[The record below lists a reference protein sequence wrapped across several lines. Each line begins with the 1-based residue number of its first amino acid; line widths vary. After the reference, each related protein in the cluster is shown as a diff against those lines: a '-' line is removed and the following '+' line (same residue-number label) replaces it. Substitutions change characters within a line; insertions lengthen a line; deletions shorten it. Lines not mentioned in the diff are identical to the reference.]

1 MQYKIRSSDD
11 RMGCS
16 IGYDRKTWYRSAAP
30 SAYDAETAAYA
41 ACRLIRHM
49 PALRDRL
56 IGEAVHLG
64 LCSGRG
70 ARALSRRVHTSA
82 AALSL
87 PGGEAWICL
96 TVRQGSIWI
105 RGVRVNA
112 PGEGR
117 EKREKERKAHV
128 RRTRTA

>member
-11 RMGCS
+11 RLGCS

-56 IGEAVHLG
+56 VSEAVRLG
-64 LCSGRG
+64 LSSGRG
-70 ARALSRRVHTSA
+70 AKALSRRVHTEA
-82 AALSL
+82 GRLAL
-87 PGGEAWICL
+87 PGGEAWIYL
-96 TVRQGSIWI
+96 TVRQGAVWI
-105 RGVRVNA
+105 RGVRVDA
-112 PGEGR
+112 PEDRRRKR
-117 EKREKERKAHV
+117 EKRRMAPPSAAK
-128 RRTRTA
+128 

>member
-1 MQYKIRSSDD
+1 MQYKIRSSDG
-11 RMGCS
+11 RRACS
-16 IGYDRKTWYRSAAP
+16 LSYDRKTWYRSAAP

-56 IGEAVHLG
+56 IGEAVRLG

-70 ARALSRRVHTSA
+70 ARARDRRVHTGA

-87 PGGEAWICL
+87 PGGEAWIYL
-96 TVRQGSIWI
+96 AVGQGAVRI
-105 RGVRVNA
+105 RGVRVEA

-117 EKREKERKAHV
+117 GKREKG
-128 RRTRTA
+128 RRMGSPSAMG

>member
-11 RMGCS
+11 LLGCS

-56 IGEAVHLG
+56 IGEAVRLG
-64 LCSGRG
+64 LRSGRG
-70 ARALSRRVHTSA
+70 AKALSRRVHTTAQSLA
-82 AALSL
+82 L

-96 TVRQGSIWI
+96 TVRQGTVWI
-105 RGVRVNA
+105 RGVRVDA
-112 PGEGR
+112 PEERRGKRKKGR
-117 EKREKERKAHV
+117 MASPSAMR
-128 RRTRTA
+128 

>member
-11 RMGCS
+11 RLGCS

-56 IGEAVHLG
+56 IGEAVRLG
-64 LCSGRG
+64 LCTGRG
-70 ARALSRRVHTSA
+70 GRALSRRVHTTAQSL
-82 AALSL
+82 ALQ
-87 PGGEAWICL
+87 GGEAWIYL
-96 TVRQGSIWI
+96 TVRQGAVWI
-105 RGVRVNA
+105 RGVRVDA
-112 PGEGR
+112 PENRGR
-117 EKREKERKAHV
+117 WNKATKR
-128 RRTRTA
+128 

>member
-56 IGEAVHLG
+56 VSEAVRLG
-64 LCSGRG
+64 LSSGRS
-70 ARALSRRVHTSA
+70 AKALSRRVHTEAGSLA
-82 AALSL
+82 L
-87 PGGEAWICL
+87 PGGEAWIYL
-96 TVRQGSIWI
+96 TVRQGAVWI
-105 RGVRVNA
+105 RGVRVDA
-112 PGEGR
+112 PEDRRG
-117 EKREKERKAHV
+117 KRKKER
-128 RRTRTA
+128 RTASPSATR

>member
-11 RMGCS
+11 RLGCS

-56 IGEAVHLG
+56 IGEAVRMG
-64 LCSGRG
+64 LSSGRG
-70 ARALSRRVHTSA
+70 ARALNRRVHTGAGS
-82 AALSL
+82 LDL
-87 PGGEAWICL
+87 PGGEAWIYL
-96 TVRQGSIWI
+96 TVRQGTVWI
-105 RGVRVNA
+105 RGVRVSAENL
-112 PGEGR
+112 
-117 EKREKERKAHV
+117 
-128 RRTRTA
+128 RRR